1 MPEHDA
7 PEGEG
12 ASEHAGGSRLPSLRL
27 LAGFEAAARIGS
39 FSRAA
44 ESLHLSQSAI
54 SHQIQ
59 QLEEFVGQ
67 PLFHRVGRGVELTFA
82 GEMLQQSVGRAL
94 ETLRRGLDRIAVYTD
109 PGLVALVGPAFLLQG
124 WLQPRLAALR
134 AAHPD
139 IVPLLSIDESP
150 GQADE
155 IDVDLLI
162 SPRPLSLAGWEDARW
177 LRDEWLFVC
186 APALAEQLTG
196 LPFERHHELARLVCL
211 ERARLPDAAEAETQ
225 RLLRRFGVA
234 AIYDDAQL
242 ARDAALR
249 GHGIACLS
257 SLAVDED
264 LRKGR
269 LRALAGYP
277 RLPGAQWW
285 LSRPENALRTEAME
299 RMHAWLSSAAREG
312 AASVAGAG

>member
-1 MPEHDA
+1 M
-7 PEGEG
+7 
-12 ASEHAGGSRLPSLRL
+12 SEHQAIGEESPEERASRLPSLRL

-59 QLEEFVGQ
+59 QLEAFVGQ

-82 GEMLQQSVGRAL
+82 GEMLLQSVGRAL
-94 ETLRRGLDRIAVYTD
+94 ETLRRGLDRIAAYTD
-109 PGLVALVGPAFLLQG
+109 PGLVALVGPASLLQG
-124 WLQPRLAALR
+124 WLQPRLPALR

-139 IVPLLSIDESP
+139 IVPLLSTDEAP

-155 IDVDLLI
+155 VDLDLLI
-162 SPRPLSLAGWEDARW
+162 SPRPLAMAGWEDARW

-186 APALAEQLTG
+186 APALAERLAG
-196 LPFERHHELARLVCL
+196 LPFERHRDWARLVCL
-211 ERARLPDAAEAETQ
+211 ERARLPDGVEAEARRLQQ
-225 RLLRRFGVA
+225 RLGVA
-234 AIYDDAQL
+234 AIYDDVQL

-264 LRKGR
+264 LREGR
-269 LRALAGYP
+269 LQTLAGYP
-277 RLPGAQWW
+277 RLQGAQWW
-285 LSRPENALRTEAME
+285 LSRPENALRSDAME
-299 RMHAWLSSAAREG
+299 RMYQWLRSAARP
-312 AASVAGAG
+312 APASGAGAD